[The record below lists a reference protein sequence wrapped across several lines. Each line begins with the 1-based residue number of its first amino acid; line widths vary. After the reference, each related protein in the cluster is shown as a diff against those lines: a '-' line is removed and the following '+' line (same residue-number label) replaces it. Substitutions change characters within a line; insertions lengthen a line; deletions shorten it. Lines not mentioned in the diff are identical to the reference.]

1 MSDFVLAF
9 ELSGKITTA
18 ALGNGSEIFS
28 HDFSGS
34 RGRALLTAT
43 NTLLQ
48 QQQTTRA
55 QIGAIVVGVGP
66 GSYTG
71 LRIACSA
78 ALTLSMALDIPALG
92 VNSFEAAAF
101 VSDQDGPLHL
111 LLDAY
116 RNQVYHACYQREGST
131 LKTLQEAQVIEKEQ
145 ALERVSND
153 QIYLGDS
160 RFAGPGSTLI
170 GNSDATASAILELAF
185 ARGLQLDGSGLEYAL
200 PAAPLYLRPA
210 AFRS

>member
-1 MSDFVLAF
+1 MSRFVLAF
-9 ELSGKITTA
+9 ELSGKVTTA

-43 NTLLQ
+43 DTLLQ
-48 QQQTTRA
+48 QQQATREDVGV
-55 QIGAIVVGVGP
+55 ILVGVGP

-78 ALTLSMALDIPALG
+78 ALTLSMALEIPAHG
-92 VNSFEAAAF
+92 VNSFEAAAY
-101 VSDQDGPLHL
+101 VRDHDGPLHM

-116 RNQVYHACYQREGST
+116 RKQVYHACYQREANT
-131 LKTLQEAQVIEKEQ
+131 LKTLQEAQVIEKEE
-145 ALERVSND
+145 ALERVGNGQD
-153 QIYLGDS
+153 YLGDS
-160 RFAGPGSTLI
+160 RFAGHGSTLI
-170 GNSDATASAILELAF
+170 GNSDATASTLLELAF
-185 ARGLQLDGSGLEYAL
+185 ARGLQLDGSGLEQAL
-200 PAAPLYLRPA
+200 PPTPLYLRPA

>member
-28 HDFSGS
+28 HDFSSS
-34 RGRALLTAT
+34 RGRALLSAT
-43 NTLLQ
+43 DSLLQ
-48 QQQTTRA
+48 QQQAKRE
-55 QIGAIVVGVGP
+55 QIGAIIVGVGP

-78 ALTLSMALDIPALG
+78 ALTLSMALDIPAHG

-101 VSDQDGPLHL
+101 VSDQHGPVHL

-116 RNQVYHACYQREGST
+116 RNQVYHACYQREG
-131 LKTLQEAQVIEKEQ
+131 LLLNTLQEAQVIEKDEALQRVKSGQ
-145 ALERVSND
+145 A
-153 QIYLGDS
+153 YLGDS
-160 RFAGPGSTLI
+160 RFAGHGSTLI
-170 GNSDATASAILELAF
+170 GNLDATASDLLELAF
-185 ARGLQLDGSGLEYAL
+185 ARGLQVDGSGLEHAL
-200 PAAPLYLRPA
+200 PPTPLYLRPA

>member
-43 NTLLQ
+43 ETLLQ
-48 QQQTTRA
+48 QQQAKRA

-92 VNSFEAAAF
+92 VNSFEAAAYAC
-101 VSDQDGPLHL
+101 DQAGPLHM

-116 RNQVYHACYQREGST
+116 RNQVYHACYQREGLL
-131 LKTLQEAQVIEKEQ
+131 LKTLSEAQVIDKDQ
-145 ALERVSND
+145 ALERVSSD
-153 QIYLGDS
+153 QCYLGDS
-160 RFAGPGSTLI
+160 RFAGPGSSLI
-170 GNSDATASAILELAF
+170 GNLDATASDLLELAF

-200 PAAPLYLRPA
+200 PPTPLYLRPA
-210 AFRS
+210 AFRP

>member
-1 MSDFVLAF
+1 MADFVLAF
-9 ELSGKITTA
+9 ELSGKVTTA

-43 NTLLQ
+43 DTLLREQ
-48 QQQTTRA
+48 QATRS
-55 QIGAIVVGVGP
+55 QIGAVIVGVGP

-78 ALTLSMALDIPALG
+78 ALALSMAMDIPALG
-92 VNSFEAAAF
+92 VNSFEAAAY
-101 VSDQDGPLHL
+101 VRDHEGPLHM

-116 RNQVYHACYQREGST
+116 RKQVYHACYLRDGST
-131 LKTLQEAQVIEKEQ
+131 LQTLQEAQVIEKDE
-145 ALERVSND
+145 ALKRVAEGEC
-153 QIYLGDS
+153 YLGDS

-170 GNSDATASAILELAF
+170 GNSDATASALLELAF
-185 ARGLQLDGSGLEYAL
+185 SRGLRLDGSGLEAAL
-200 PAAPLYLRPA
+200 PATPLYLRPA

>member
-1 MSDFVLAF
+1 M
-9 ELSGKITTA
+9 
-18 ALGNGSEIFS
+18 
-28 HDFSGS
+28 
-34 RGRALLTAT
+34 
-43 NTLLQ
+43 LQ
-48 QQQTTRA
+48 QQQARRA
-55 QIGAIVVGVGP
+55 QIGAIIVGVGP

-78 ALTLSMALDIPALG
+78 ALTLSMALGIPALG

-101 VSDQDGPLHL
+101 VSDQDGPLHM

-116 RNQVYHACYQREGST
+116 RNQVYHACYQREGAT

-145 ALERVSND
+145 ALERVSNG

-160 RFAGPGSTLI
+160 RFAGLESTLI

-185 ARGLQLDGSGLEYAL
+185 ARGLQLDGDGLENAL
-200 PAAPLYLRPA
+200 PATPLYLRPA
-210 AFRS
+210 AFRP